1 MKVKVLGI
9 CAAQGAMLFPFKRH
23 LLANIE
29 PRGVFH
35 TPKEEQW
42 KLNFGE
48 IPFLKSLEQY
58 KGDQPDII
66 IGSPSCGHSSVFSY
80 SRKKTLG
87 KPREDKTLTLYI
99 EAINKFE
106 PKIFLLEN
114 LPKLI
119 DLIPLREWEQKLS
132 KYHLVIH
139 CHSVFDFGNSQKSRK
154 RLIMMGIRTDSEF
167 KTTDFTEIFKVSKPF
182 LVKDIPNMI
191 DKKLNFTENDDKKL
205 AMYHYNDPKKT
216 TLTVKQV
223 RELWNGEFKD
233 EFKWPMKTQKMK
245 TLPGV
250 YRNRKNTYPLTV
262 RPSSRQF
269 NPEGNPM
276 GLEEYKIIMGFPKKF
291 KIYFNSEDKTYWLN
305 KGRNTITKGSVYEV
319 GKWFKLSLRKS
330 ISRIK

>member
-1 MKVKVLGI
+1 MKVKVLGV
-9 CAAQGAMLFPFKRH
+9 CAAQGALLFPFRRQ

-29 PRGVFH
+29 PRAVFH
-35 TPKEEQW
+35 TKKEEQW
-42 KLNFGE
+42 ELNFGK
-48 IPFLKSLEQY
+48 IPFIRSLEQY
-58 KGDQPDII
+58 KGDKPDII

-87 KPREDKTLTLYI
+87 KPREDKTLTMYLK
-99 EAINKFE
+99 AIDKFE
-106 PKIFLLEN
+106 PKLFLLEN
-114 LPKLI
+114 LPKLM
-119 DLIPLREWEQKLS
+119 DLIPLPEWREKLP
-132 KYHLVIH
+132 KYHLITH

-154 RLIMMGIRTDSEF
+154 RLIMIGIRTDSGF
-167 KTTDFTEIFKVSKPF
+167 KTTDFIDIFRISKPF
-182 LVKDIPNMI
+182 LVKDIPGMI
-191 DKKLNFTENDDKKL
+191 DKKLNFREDDDKKL
-205 AMYHYNDPKKT
+205 AMYHYKDKKRT

-223 RELWNGEFKD
+223 RDLWNGEFKD

-276 GLEEYKIIMGFPKKF
+276 GLEEYKIIMGFPKRY
-291 KIYFNSEDKTYWLN
+291 KIFFDSTDKTYWLN
-305 KGRNTITKGSVYEV
+305 KGRNAITKGSVYEV

-330 ISRIK
+330 ISKIK